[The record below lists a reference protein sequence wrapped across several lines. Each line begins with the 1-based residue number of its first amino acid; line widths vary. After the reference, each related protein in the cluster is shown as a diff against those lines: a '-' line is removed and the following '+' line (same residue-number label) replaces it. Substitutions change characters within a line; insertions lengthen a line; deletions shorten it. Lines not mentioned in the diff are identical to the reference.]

1 MAIVLTLMASMAY
14 STWKMRPSGLKQF
27 TPLSYSFLVIDMVS
41 ASYVSVL
48 LLTLPLSAVPGV
60 RLKTENPAEKF
71 VFFLGKVTS
80 EACA

>member
-1 MAIVLTLMASMAY
+1 MASMAY

-27 TPLSYSFLVIDMVS
+27 TPLSYSFLVINMVS

-48 LLTLPLSAVPGV
+48 LLTSPSLCCAGGAPQ
-60 RLKTENPAEKF
+60 NPAEKF

>member
-1 MAIVLTLMASMAY
+1 MASMAY

-27 TPLSYSFLVIDMVS
+27 TPLSYSFLVINMVS
-41 ASYVSVL
+41 ASYVSV

-60 RLKTENPAEKF
+60 RLKTENPAEEIC
-71 VFFLGKVTS
+71 VFFWGKVTS